1 MLSLH
6 LAVFVGS
13 LTSPL
18 TGLLAKTPKFKAL
31 NINAFGYN
39 YLAWCEVKKSRN
51 GRVVIGVGA
60 EGTVTVSAFCPYK
73 DDLRIFHD
81 GETGQGSLYGALGKA
96 LAPAEG
102 WDAVI
107 GDTWVSRP
115 VCKKV
120 VKAISNKLCSGG
132 DTELES
138 NRAGLACAGRGKKE
152 DHFVDGICDIAY
164 ALSWKQDRPSSPRRE
179 REITV

>member
-1 MLSLH
+1 
-6 LAVFVGS
+6 
-13 LTSPL
+13 
-18 TGLLAKTPKFKAL
+18 AL
-31 NINAFGYN
+31 NINAFGPN

-60 EGTVTVSAFCPYK
+60 DGIVTVSAFCPYE
-73 DDLRIFHD
+73 DDLRTFQD
-81 GETGQGSLYGALGKA
+81 GETGQGSLNGALGKA

-102 WDAVI
+102 WDALI

-132 DTELES
+132 DTKLAS
-138 NRAGLACAGRGKKE
+138 NRAGLVCAGRGKE
-152 DHFVDGICDIAY
+152 DHFVDGICDIAH
-164 ALSWKQDRPSSPRRE
+164 ALSCKQERASSPRGE

>member
-1 MLSLH
+1 MASITT
-6 LAVFVGS
+6 
-13 LTSPL
+13 LT
-18 TGLLAKTPKFKAL
+18 AL
-31 NINAFGYN
+31 NINAFGPN
-39 YLAWCEVKKSRN
+39 YLAWCEVKKSRS
-51 GRVVIGVGA
+51 GRVVIGVGVDR
-60 EGTVTVSAFCPYK
+60 TVTVSAFCPYK
-73 DDLRIFHD
+73 DDLRTFQD
-81 GETGQGSLYGALGKA
+81 GETGQGSLNGALGKA

-102 WDAVI
+102 WDALI
-107 GDTWVSRP
+107 GDTWVTIP

-164 ALSWKQDRPSSPRRE
+164 AISWNQDRRSSRPRRE

>member
-1 MLSLH
+1 MASI
-6 LAVFVGS
+6 
-13 LTSPL
+13 T
-18 TGLLAKTPKFKAL
+18 TPTAL
-31 NINAFGYN
+31 KISAFGPN

-60 EGTVTVSAFCPYK
+60 DGTVTVSAFCPYK
-73 DDLRIFHD
+73 DDLRTFQD
-81 GETGQGSLYGALGKA
+81 GETGDGSLYGALAKA
-96 LAPAEG
+96 LAPAGG
-102 WDAVI
+102 WDALI

-120 VKAISNKLCSGG
+120 VEAISNKLCSGG
-132 DTELES
+132 DAKLES

-164 ALSWKQDRPSSPRRE
+164 ALSWKQERAPRPRRK
-179 REITV
+179 REITA